1 MRWGGKGGDTASKGT
16 EEENRGLLSDLSE
29 LDPLSRSSSHR
40 GTGSGRSFVPAWA
53 SGGGGGAAL
62 THGHSHGGVPCDGHG
77 DAAHGGAEDARGNE
91 ARLVAVMMLNLGY
104 TLCAPCPLLPPPP
117 EVPRRPR

>member
-53 SGGGGGAAL
+53 SGGGAAL

-91 ARLVAVMMLNLGY
+91 ARLLAVMLLNLGY

-117 EVPRRPR
+117 EVPRPPR